1 MERLEQE
8 WDQQWRDPF
17 APPPP
22 KAPLAER
29 LRRATAVGCGAI
41 AVGAAT
47 AAAPYVTAFVLVLAV
62 WLLRAGSLAASS
74 VAGKRMV
81 RGRKW
86 HDGIGLAFSSPWH
99 MLRATTGTAVLT
111 LWSAGIAAAVGLVCY
126 AAAASVGTTLFAGG
140 TAFGI
145 ALWTGIA
152 ADRFRGPLSRIVN
165 PLSRT
170 AVPWLVLCGSLL
182 AIAAFLA
189 VAVAAGGVSWLPA
202 DSGPFGL

>member
-1 MERLEQE
+1 
-8 WDQQWRDPF
+8 
-17 APPPP
+17 
-22 KAPLAER
+22 
-29 LRRATAVGCGAI
+29 
-41 AVGAAT
+41 
-47 AAAPYVTAFVLVLAV
+47 
-62 WLLRAGSLAASS
+62 
-74 VAGKRMV
+74 
-81 RGRKW
+81 
-86 HDGIGLAFSSPWH
+86 
-99 MLRATTGTAVLT
+99 

-202 DSGPFGL
+202 ESGPFGL